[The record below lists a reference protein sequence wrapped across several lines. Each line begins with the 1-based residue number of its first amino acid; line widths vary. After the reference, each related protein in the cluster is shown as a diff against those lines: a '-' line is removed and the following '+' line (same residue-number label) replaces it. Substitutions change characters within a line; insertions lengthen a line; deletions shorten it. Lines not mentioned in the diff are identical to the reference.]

1 MSKYWRDRIT
11 ADEENAQA
19 IASKYGAKE
28 KQYYKRVIDN
38 INADIDKLY
47 TKIQAGEPITRTELW
62 QYEHYKRLRNT
73 IYEECRQLGIDQISI
88 TETALDQVVQETL
101 GVKWKENDATSI
113 LSRQQTKQYLN
124 QAWSGESYSSRIYNN
139 CNQLA
144 VKLQEE
150 ISNMIC
156 LGKSP
161 DAVKA
166 AIMQECGVSYNV
178 ANRLIRTEAS
188 YTFNQANKERYQDMG
203 AKRIEILV
211 EDDCCNECA
220 DLKGVYDFGQ
230 EPQLPI
236 HPNCRCCYLPVV

>member
-1 MSKYWRDRIT
+1 MNYWRDRIT
-11 ADEENAQA
+11 KDEEHAQE
-19 IASKYGAKE
+19 IAEYYGAKE
-28 KQYYKRVIDN
+28 KQYYKRVIEN
-38 INADIDKLY
+38 INKDIDALY
-47 TKIQAGEPITRTELW
+47 TKVKAGEPITRTELW

-73 IYEECRQLGIDQISI
+73 ILEECQQLGMDQISI
-88 TETALDQVVQETL
+88 TEIALDQVVQDTL
-101 GVKWKENDATSI
+101 GIKWKENDATSI

-166 AIMQECGVSYNV
+166 AIMNECGVSYNV

-203 AKRIEILV
+203 AKQIEILV
-211 EDDCCNECA
+211 ESDCCDECEE
-220 DLKGVYDFGQ
+220 LKGVYEFYAV
-230 EPQLPI
+230 PQLPI